1 MDWVP
6 VVTLTAVFAG
16 LTVALIRTVNTGR
29 RRWMVALIHLTVV
42 VLALRWAA
50 YRQAWAEL
58 GIAAVAAAVISLVWW
73 FGYGRRLPPSS
84 DDNIRVWTKE
94 DPF

>member
-1 MDWVP
+1 MTRPCLRPILLAMDWVP

-50 YRQAWAEL
+50 P
-58 GIAAVAAAVISLVWW
+58 G
-73 FGYGRRLPPSS
+73 P
-84 DDNIRVWTKE
+84 
-94 DPF
+94 